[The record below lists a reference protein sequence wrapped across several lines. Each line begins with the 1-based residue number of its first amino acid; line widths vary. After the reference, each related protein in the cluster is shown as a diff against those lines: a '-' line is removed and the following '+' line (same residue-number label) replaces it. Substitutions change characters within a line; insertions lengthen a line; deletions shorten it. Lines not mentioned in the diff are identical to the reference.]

1 LPFYPYL
8 QLYKMADGGVGIA
21 GLIIAVPGVID
32 ICIRYGQFLKTRTHN
47 YRHIEAITRL
57 SRFIVDLVEG
67 EVRQVL
73 RFFEAMH
80 NDSIQD
86 HQTNELV
93 QQLHSLLE
101 EVSRMF
107 SGDTPGTWERFV
119 FSMKGKKSI
128 DRACAELEG
137 WHARFLRHFWIRAML
152 GSPDLP
158 AGHDAATTRSRML
171 SRVQRVKSAIMSPD
185 KKNLRLEA
193 FDDAVT
199 LHHIPGSNVAVTDV
213 GRELVEFREYPS
225 LATAQVMNTTQALVR
240 DLAVRLHEIEPSTM
254 GLLRC
259 NGYTAEPARCRFALR
274 LQYPA
279 GKDSVG
285 TLHSLLVHEENSRG
299 VQHSLG
305 DRVLLA
311 RKLAS
316 AVLYM
321 HTCDFVH
328 KNIRPDNVLIFTDDV
343 PPGEDSA
350 EYTYPRVIGEPFLV
364 GFDNVRKAIAASNM
378 IKVEDWKK
386 NIYLH
391 PDRHRMGAGDEYTV
405 RHDVYSLGVVL
416 LEIAM
421 WGSFTDQRPRKMAR
435 YVWQDDGTQP
445 AAPLSPE
452 DLKER
457 YLKLAKSVVPR
468 QIGTKYA
475 DIVVSCLEGLQD
487 EERGGL
493 LNDEDGLVIE
503 TAYVAQVLSKL
514 EEISL

>member
-1 LPFYPYL
+1 
-8 QLYKMADGGVGIA
+8 
-21 GLIIAVPGVID
+21 
-32 ICIRYGQFLKTRTHN
+32 
-47 YRHIEAITRL
+47 
-57 SRFIVDLVEG
+57 
-67 EVRQVL
+67 
-73 RFFEAMH
+73 
-80 NDSIQD
+80 
-86 HQTNELV
+86 
-93 QQLHSLLE
+93 
-101 EVSRMF
+101 
-107 SGDTPGTWERFV
+107 
-119 FSMKGKKSI
+119 
-128 DRACAELEG
+128 
-137 WHARFLRHFWIRAML
+137 
-152 GSPDLP
+152 
-158 AGHDAATTRSRML
+158 
-171 SRVQRVKSAIMSPD
+171 
-185 KKNLRLEA
+185 
-193 FDDAVT
+193 
-199 LHHIPGSNVAVTDV
+199 
-213 GRELVEFREYPS
+213 
-225 LATAQVMNTTQALVR
+225 
-240 DLAVRLHEIEPSTM
+240 
-254 GLLRC
+254 
-259 NGYTAEPARCRFALR
+259 
-274 LQYPA
+274 
-279 GKDSVG
+279 
-285 TLHSLLVHEENSRG
+285 
-299 VQHSLG
+299 
-305 DRVLLA
+305 
-311 RKLAS
+311 
-316 AVLYM
+316 M

-421 WGSFTDQRPRKMAR
+421 WGSFTDQRPGKMAR
-435 YVWQDDGTQP
+435 YVWQDAGTRA

-452 DLKER
+452 DLKKR